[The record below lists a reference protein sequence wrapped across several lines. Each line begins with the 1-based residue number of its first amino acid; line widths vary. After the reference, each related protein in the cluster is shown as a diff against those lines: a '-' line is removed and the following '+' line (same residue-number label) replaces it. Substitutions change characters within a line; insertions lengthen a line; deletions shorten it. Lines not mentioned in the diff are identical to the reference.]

1 MNTIMEKNYKNSNK
15 ALLRSIL
22 SRQYQPAVPWQKKE
36 FFYKFILRC
45 LWYPQVTIRYIRGLL
60 CFPSF
65 ANIVAQQGLVIA
77 KIHRPYLSTHLSI
90 SERASAVLSHYQLI
104 EHLPNR
110 SLRELLQ
117 TVAPVEL
124 ASWTGKN
131 TESLRIELNSAEF
144 EREGELMLCLYF
156 QSELIARLSFS
167 FSCID
172 QQTVMCIGGLQGP
185 GVHCNSEI
193 VRDATKACH
202 GIFPKR
208 IVLDIASLLAKLCGI
223 ATIFATGDD
232 SHVFRQ
238 LRYRRSK
245 RDKFH
250 ASYTDFWLSLG
261 AYRNAR
267 GFYQLPTD
275 LPRKNL
281 EDIASKKRAEYR
293 RRYELLD
300 DIHAQVAELTQ
311 HKAAVTMI
319 PQS

>member
-1 MNTIMEKNYKNSNK
+1 MNTIMEKNFKSCNK
-15 ALLRSIL
+15 AVLRAIL

-45 LWYPQVTIRYIRGLL
+45 LWYPRVTTRYIRALL

-65 ANIVAQQGLVIA
+65 KNIVAQQGLVIA

-90 SERASAVLSHYQLI
+90 SERASAVLSHYALI
-104 EHLPNR
+104 EHLQNP

-117 TVAPVEL
+117 TLTPVEL
-124 ASWTGKN
+124 ASWVGRN
-131 TESLRIELNSAEF
+131 GESLRIELNNAEF

-167 FSCID
+167 FPCID
-172 QQTVMCIGGLQGP
+172 QQTVMFIGGLQGP
-185 GVHCNSEI
+185 SARCNNEI

-208 IVLDIASLLAKLCGI
+208 IALDIASLLAKSCGI
-223 ATIFATGDD
+223 TTIFATGDD

-245 RDKFH
+245 RDKMH

-261 AYRNAR
+261 AYRNSR
-267 GFYQLPTD
+267 GLYQLPTE

-300 DIHAQVAELTQ
+300 NIHAQFAQLT
-311 HKAAVTMI
+311 
-319 PQS
+319 